1 MSQEAKRKNARQRKE
16 KSNRIGRH
24 QEKPSNL
31 ARLYCGE
38 KIGWNKFLVRER
50 NLVRFVVMFHSS
62 CLFPV
67 LNLSLFSGLLVCQL
81 LVEPLFNP
89 WMFGLCLIGAVGNLC
104 WSLVVLRAASD
115 KSHQEKSP
123 RSEEQS
129 AIMSD
134 LDREIVRRREIE
146 KVEKN

>member
-1 MSQEAKRKNARQRKE
+1 MVN
-16 KSNRIGRH
+16 
-24 QEKPSNL
+24 
-31 ARLYCGE
+31 
-38 KIGWNKFLVRER
+38 ER
-50 NLVRFVVMFHSS
+50 NLVRVGAMFHSN

-67 LNLSLFSGLLVCQL
+67 LNLSLFSGFLVCQL

-89 WMFGLCLIGAVGNLC
+89 WMLVLCLIGAFGNLF
-104 WSLVVLRAASD
+104 WFLVVFRAASAEAN
-115 KSHQEKSP
+115 QEKSP
-123 RSEEQS
+123 RSEDQS

>member
-1 MSQEAKRKNARQRKE
+1 MSQEAKRKKARQRKE
-16 KSNRIGRH
+16 ESNRIQRH

-50 NLVRFVVMFHSS
+50 NLVRVVAMFHSK

-89 WMFGLCLIGAVGNLC
+89 WMFGLCLIGAVGNLY
-104 WSLVVLRAASD
+104 WSLVVLRATPDNSN
-115 KSHQEKSP
+115 QEKSP
-123 RSEEQS
+123 HSEDQS

-134 LDREIVRRREIE
+134 LEREIERRREIE

>member
-1 MSQEAKRKNARQRKE
+1 M
-16 KSNRIGRH
+16 
-24 QEKPSNL
+24 
-31 ARLYCGE
+31 
-38 KIGWNKFLVRER
+38 
-50 NLVRFVVMFHSS
+50 
-62 CLFPV
+62 

-81 LVEPLFNP
+81 LVEPSFNP
-89 WMFGLCLIGAVGNLC
+89 WMFGLCLVGAVGNLY
-104 WSLVVLRAASD
+104 WSMVILRATSD
-115 KSHQEKSP
+115 ESNLEKSP

>member
-1 MSQEAKRKNARQRKE
+1 M
-16 KSNRIGRH
+16 
-24 QEKPSNL
+24 
-31 ARLYCGE
+31 
-38 KIGWNKFLVRER
+38 VRER
-50 NLVRFVVMFHSS
+50 NLVRVVAMFHSN

-89 WMFGLCLIGAVGNLC
+89 WMFGLCSIGAVGNLY
-104 WSLVVLRAASD
+104 WSLVVLRAEPNESD
-115 KSHQEKSP
+115 QEKKPPSDD
-123 RSEEQS
+123 QS

>member
-1 MSQEAKRKNARQRKE
+1 M
-16 KSNRIGRH
+16 
-24 QEKPSNL
+24 
-31 ARLYCGE
+31 
-38 KIGWNKFLVRER
+38 
-50 NLVRFVVMFHSS
+50 
-62 CLFPV
+62 

-89 WMFGLCLIGAVGNLC
+89 WMFGLCLIGAVGNLY

-115 KSHQEKSP
+115 KSYQEKSP
-123 RSEEQS
+123 RSAEQS

>member
-1 MSQEAKRKNARQRKE
+1 
-16 KSNRIGRH
+16 
-24 QEKPSNL
+24 
-31 ARLYCGE
+31 
-38 KIGWNKFLVRER
+38 
-50 NLVRFVVMFHSS
+50 MFHSS

-67 LNLSLFSGLLVCQL
+67 LNLSLFSGLLVCQF

-89 WMFGLCLIGAVGNLC
+89 WMFGLCLIGAVGNLY

-115 KSHQEKSP
+115 ESNLEKSP